1 MKRARKTGKE
11 SMSNCLYV
19 IRSTGADVELWL
31 TQHLGN
37 LLDERDELKAEIGR
51 LKRRLTRLEAK
62 TTHNP

>member
-1 MKRARKTGKE
+1 
-11 SMSNCLYV
+11 MSNCLYV